1 MLIHNTST
9 VEYID
14 HMGDDLRVV
23 NAARVSFNK
32 ESEWEWVDCPDRVPV
47 RGDTINAHGHFKQL
61 PNRDA
66 KLINYLAKHKHKSP
80 FNHCFASFK
89 VKMPIFVAR
98 QLVKHE
104 YLTWNEVSRRYVDDE
119 VEFFEP
125 EEWRKRGDNVKQG
138 SSDEVFSD
146 ILLNK
151 IQGLSQENIET
162 ALYTYDEML
171 YEGVCPEQARMVL
184 PQNMMTEVYWS
195 GSLAAWAKMCNLRL
209 DPHAQKESREVAEQ
223 VSKTMASLFPVSW
236 AALMEYPIL

>member
-1 MLIHNTST
+1 MVIHNTST

-23 NAARVSFNK
+23 NAARVSFKK
-32 ESEWEWVDCPDRVPV
+32 ESDWDETYVHGPDTEGVIRS
-47 RGDTINAHGHFKQL
+47 L

-66 KLINYLAKHKHKSP
+66 KLITYLAKHKHKSP

-125 EEWRKRGDNVKQG
+125 LEWRKRGENVKQG
-138 SSDEVFSD
+138 SSDELVTGRNLQSVRW
-146 ILLNK
+146 
-151 IQGLSQENIET
+151 LSQENIGH
-162 ALYTYDEML
+162 ALYTYDELL
-171 YEGVCPEQARMVL
+171 YNGVCPEQARMVL
-184 PQNMMTEVYWS
+184 PQNMMTEIYWS

-209 DPHAQKESREVAEQ
+209 DSHAQKESREVAEQ
-223 VSKTMASLFPVSW
+223 ISKTMATLFPISW